1 MNKNSIRQH
10 LRFISE
16 AEGSGT
22 PGITVTSSVHKK
34 SGEENKKG
42 VKAIEK
48 DLATYDKSLKQDG
61 EIKKTT
67 PNKFNYE
74 GDSEKKY
81 HDEMEIMN
89 GQEMIEYDRE
99 PNKEF
104 KDRAKEALE
113 GSSRMGNKGGK
124 DMGNAEATW
133 GASSD
138 DFGKKRVKDAADSF
152 KKRTDAVKGVISFG
166 DDIEMIDKNYKPIG
180 RHSALSEST
189 EFNGQIPDLFY
200 PYSQSIIKIV
210 SDVNNPTTEANYIEK
225 SNRIINALRQKLG
238 DNPNF
243 ETSLPQLY
251 RYIADLAGISPN
263 HKKNVGENSSAA
275 SRNIEYGNPYGNED
289 TYDAKEKFN
298 NDNNKTQ
305 IKESMKRL
313 KFKKEFNGVG
323 NALKMIPE
331 SYKVDEKI
339 FEMTDGNET
348 YKIRWE
354 GTLNEGRA
362 VILMASDK
370 SLINEDMQKM
380 KHLMGYKSQE
390 TLGLV
395 KGKARLD
402 ENAMFSDIWGKTK
415 TLLEGEDIEDSD
427 AKEGDLDDAVS
438 NAPEAKKHVH
448 MGSASTDKG
457 TQAPAPKTGSMESLD
472 DVKSHAPE
480 AKKHVHMGKTTES
493 SVGMGLGDQSEKEEE
508 WEKTKVPQA
517 AEAKK
522 HVHMGEGIEINGK
535 FFEFINE
542 NILDEEDENEFGTN
556 AVTGEPL
563 PDPASQMVTEEDDEN
578 NEELET
584 K

>member
-1 MNKNSIRQH
+1 MMDKKTIKQH

-16 AEGSGT
+16 AEGGKT
-22 PGITVTSSVHKK
+22 PGISVTSSVHKK

-48 DLATYDKSLKQDG
+48 DLASYDKSLKQDS

-67 PNKFNYE
+67 PNKFNYNN
-74 GDSEKKY
+74 DPEKEY
-81 HDEMEIMN
+81 HDQMEIMN

-99 PNKEF
+99 PNQEF
-104 KDRAKEALE
+104 KDRAKEAIE

-138 DFGKKRVKDAADSF
+138 DFGKNLVKNAANSF
-152 KKRTDAVKGVISFG
+152 KKRLDAEKGIMSFG
-166 DDIEMIDKNYKPIG
+166 DDVEIVPKGSKPMAK
-180 RHSALSEST
+180 HSALSENYQDALSMNDT
-189 EFNGQIPDLFY
+189 SFPSELFAH
-200 PYSQSIIKIV
+200 QKDIKNMFIGDTS
-210 SDVNNPTTEANYIEK
+210 SDMGSKI
-225 SNRIINALRQKLG
+225 NRILKIIWDNIKNEKWDLPNVKMTDEFFDSLWKKLYWYFEEQQRYNAL
-238 DNPNF
+238 N
-243 ETSLPQLY
+243 
-251 RYIADLAGISPN
+251 
-263 HKKNVGENSSAA
+263 EN
-275 SRNIEYGNPYGNED
+275 
-289 TYDAKEKFN
+289 K
-298 NDNNKTQ
+298 NKT
-305 IKESMKRL
+305 MKRL

-370 SLINEDMQKM
+370 TLINEDMQKM

-457 TQAPAPKTGSMESLD
+457 TKAPAPKTGSMESLD
-472 DVKSHAPE
+472 DVKKQAPE
-480 AKKHVHMGKTTES
+480 AKKHVHMGSASTDKGTQAPAPKT
-493 SVGMGLGDQSEKEEE
+493 GN
-508 WEKTKVPQA
+508 WEDINVPQA

-522 HVHMGEGIEINGK
+522 HVHMGEGIEINGTI
-535 FFEFINE
+535 FEFINE

-563 PDPASQMVTEEDDEN
+563 PDPASQMVTEE
-578 NEELET
+578 NEEGDEDNHDEE
-584 K
+584 